1 MANEITQVL
10 SLTVRNSQENASS
23 PYIDSFNSSR
33 SFDQSGIGG
42 RGSHT
47 VTVTT
52 SEEDL
57 WMGDLST
64 PGVLLLHNLD
74 DTNSVIYG
82 PRTGTG
88 TGTGTQMEDFAVLKP
103 GDVHRLQLQPSVT
116 LRWRASAGS
125 VVVDVRHYE
134 A

>member
-1 MANEITQVL
+1 
-10 SLTVRNSQENASS
+10 
-23 PYIDSFNSSR
+23 
-33 SFDQSGIGG
+33 
-42 RGSHT
+42 
-47 VTVTT
+47 VTT

-57 WMGDLST
+57 WVGDIST

-103 GDVHRLQLQPSVT
+103 GDVHRLQLQPGVT